1 MRFRTFICAALF
13 TAAFSMTSLAADH
26 SVQVV
31 SFGTESGGDTAIE
44 LNSSKVIT
52 EDFSFKVP
60 DGWKGTCVLVPDGDS
75 YGIYDKTAYE
85 LDGSGLLFTISCYED
100 VNYSELE
107 GCSILGFCDSRTY
120 ILEAA
125 YEDFLEDPDTAEYK
139 ACEEASKLL
148 KKSFVSFVKEP
159 AE

>member
-1 MRFRTFICAALF
+1 MHFRTFICAALF
-13 TAAFSMTSLAADH
+13 TAAFSMTALASEH

-31 SFGTESGGDTAIE
+31 SFGSENSSDTAIE

-60 DGWKGTCVLVPDGDS
+60 DGWKGTCVLVPDDDS
-75 YGIYDKTAYE
+75 YGIYDKDAYE
-85 LDGSGLLFTISCYED
+85 QDGSGLLFTISCYED
-100 VNYSELE
+100 VDYTELE

-120 ILEAA
+120 ILEPA
-125 YEDFLEDPDTAEYK
+125 YEDFLVDTDTAEYK
-139 ACEEASKLL
+139 ACEDASRLL